1 MKHQFSF
8 IAFLLIVVGMS
19 YSCSGTSGEVSA
31 KGSIYGIVVESS
43 NTEPLAGLGVELYRV
58 GYDHNSLLLKTVTF
72 DDGHFEFTDL
82 DPDEYLIKVVATGY
96 DESSTEYYV
105 TVESGRQARVDMQ
118 VKRVETHMSVIT
130 HEPKVDGQNVTLS
143 LTVNYKS
150 GYSPTEKGFLYSTD
164 DNPIVHGKQVKVSWS
179 SSTTI
184 TNLASGIY
192 YVVAYAIN
200 DNGIAYGE
208 VKSFSV
214 SSIPAF
220 TCGGVTYQV
229 SPDQGSMD
237 WESAVKKC
245 NSLAYR
251 GYDDWYLPGKL
262 EMLEMYENRE
272 EIGGFLNDSGYWMN
286 SGNASYASVFYFYRG
301 TSDWVSNIFSYRVRC
316 VRLNY

>member
-1 MKHQFSF
+1 MKMKNKISVLVILFVVIFS
-8 IAFLLIVVGMS
+8 
-19 YSCSGTSGEVSA
+19 SCSSGTSNGLKQ

-105 TVESGRQARVDMQ
+105 TVEAGRQARVDMQ

-130 HEPKVDGQNVTLS
+130 HEPEVDKQNVTFS
-143 LTVNYKS
+143 LTVNYRS
-150 GYSPTEKGFLYSTD
+150 GYSPNEKGFLYSTN
-164 DNPIVHGKQVKVSWS
+164 DNPIVHGKQVKVSWG

-214 SSIPAF
+214 SAIPSF
-220 TCGGVTYQV
+220 TYGGVIYQV
-229 SPDQGSMD
+229 SPDQGSMNYD
-237 WESAVKKC
+237 AAIEKC
-245 NSLAYR
+245 NSLVYR
-251 GYDDWYLPGKL
+251 GYDDWYLPSRL

-272 EIGGFLNDSGYWMN
+272 TIGGFVDNDGYWIQ
-286 SGNASYASVFYFYRG
+286 SGVAFYFSTG
-301 TSDWVSNIFSYRVRC
+301 LIDWNVSTASWRRVRC
-316 VRLNY
+316 VRIAN